1 MIDLFGRRKTDKLKR
16 EIDDANREIK
26 RKDGIIERNCNLIK
40 MYSEE
45 LSEALD
51 ENVRLK
57 NLERIADRETIAKM
71 FISNLNHPT
80 DVWHA
85 TNAFAFADAWI
96 AARDAPKPAAS
107 GADMPPAG
115 CRECITNPG
124 TIACAE
130 MRGDLACDFAKRHA
144 E

>member
-57 NLERIADRETIAKM
+57 NLERIADRETIA
-71 FISNLNHPT
+71 
-80 DVWHA
+80 
-85 TNAFAFADAWI
+85 
-96 AARDAPKPAAS
+96 
-107 GADMPPAG
+107 
-115 CRECITNPG
+115 
-124 TIACAE
+124 
-130 MRGDLACDFAKRHA
+130 
-144 E
+144 